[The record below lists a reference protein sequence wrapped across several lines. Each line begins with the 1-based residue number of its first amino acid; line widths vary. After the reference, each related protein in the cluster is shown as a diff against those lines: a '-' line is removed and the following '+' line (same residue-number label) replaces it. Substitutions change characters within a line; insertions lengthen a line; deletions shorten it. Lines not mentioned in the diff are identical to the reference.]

1 MDAPIS
7 AEQCYKMMNAA
18 IPKGYKVW
26 DDRKKA
32 AWLDG
37 NGQAVVGTC
46 EEQANQTTGPCA
58 VLLPIPTGTDKTKQ
72 DGMVSKRLKITI

>member
-1 MDAPIS
+1 MDPPIS
-7 AEQCYKMMNAA
+7 VPQCYEMMYAA

-26 DDRKKA
+26 DHTKKA
-32 AWLDG
+32 AMP
-37 NGQAVVGTC
+37 NVVGTC

>member
-1 MDAPIS
+1 MDSPIS

-26 DDRKKA
+26 DDRTKA
-32 AWLDG
+32 AWIADG
-37 NGQAVVGTC
+37 QVVEGTC

-58 VLLPIPTGTDKTKQ
+58 VLLPLPTGTDKTKE